1 MSARLT
7 VVAAVATSL
16 FALAPAAS
24 AADLDYPLE
33 DYSRYEPGYEPTYG
47 SGYRS
52 PRYSDPYANVPTP
65 ERYAGP
71 PEDVAPPYPPPPSA
85 NGKGFA
91 EPAYPP
97 AASNGKGFAEPPRVV
112 PRYAYREPR
121 CVPRRIV
128 RRRLHAQG
136 WYDLHKLRP
145 RGPIMLVRARRGP
158 GRQFKLAIDRCSGE
172 IVEARPLRR
181 RRLGPFAFGP
191 RRGGYWSY

>member
-7 VVAAVATSL
+7 IVAAVATSL

-24 AADLDYPLE
+24 AADLDYPPQ
-33 DYSRYEPGYEPTYG
+33 DYSRYEPGYEPTYD

-52 PRYSDPYANVPTP
+52 PRYSDPYANVPPP

-71 PEDVAPPYPPPPSA
+71 PEDVVPPYPPPPSA

-91 EPAYPP
+91 EP
-97 AASNGKGFAEPPRVV
+97 PRVV
-112 PRYAYREPR
+112 PHYAYREPR
-121 CVPRRIV
+121 CVPRRVV
-128 RRRLHAQG
+128 RRRLRAQG
-136 WYDLHKLRP
+136 WYDFHKFRP
-145 RGPIMLVRARRGP
+145 RGPIMLVRARRAP
-158 GRQFKLAIDRCSGE
+158 GRPFKLAIDRCSGE

-191 RRGGYWSY
+191 RRGRSWSY